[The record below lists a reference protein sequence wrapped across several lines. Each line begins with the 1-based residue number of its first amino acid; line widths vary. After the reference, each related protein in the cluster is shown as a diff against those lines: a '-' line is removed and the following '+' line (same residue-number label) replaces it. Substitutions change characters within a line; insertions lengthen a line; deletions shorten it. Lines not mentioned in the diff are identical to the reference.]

1 MSKYQEWVQ
10 TAQDRM
16 QKVADLFD
24 SMNGE
29 IPTAEQTDELK
40 KLYADANEAQAK
52 CADLKGVE
60 QMRIDTE
67 KNIASNKEIIRTF
80 GGDTS
85 REKVDKQSV
94 SFDEQKRQVHS
105 PANEFLGN
113 DDVKDWLSKIAPT
126 GQVSRAQF
134 GMSPAVDVKTLI
146 TGASSTS
153 AGAFVITDRKPIVD
167 PGTFY
172 REITLLDI
180 ITIGETSSD
189 TVDYVREGAHTNN
202 AAPVAEATASGDGSG
217 VKPESEFL
225 LSVVSE
231 AVKIIAHWIPVSR
244 NSLADAGQ
252 IRTYIDQFLRY
263 GLEEELEDQMLTG
276 SGAGQ
281 NFTGVLNLSGRTAQA
296 FDTDIL
302 TTTRKAI
309 TKVKVT
315 GKTRPTAFVMHPNDW
330 EDFDLLQDNQA
341 RYFFGGPT
349 QLGVPRLWGLPV
361 VESLGMTEGR
371 SVCANWK
378 MAVLWNR
385 MRTMI
390 MMSDSH
396 ADFFIRNL
404 IAVLAEMR
412 AAFTFLRP
420 AAFVDIDL
428 TA

>member
-1 MSKYQEWVQ
+1 MNKYQEWVQ
-10 TAQDRM
+10 ISQDRM

-24 SMNGE
+24 TIGE
-29 IPTAEQTDELK
+29 AEPTAEQRTELT
-40 KLYADANEAQAK
+40 KLYNEANEAETKA
-52 CADLKGVE
+52 ADLKGVE
-60 QMRIDTE
+60 QMRLDAA
-67 KNIASNKEIIRTF
+67 KKLGDNKEIIRTF

-85 REKVDKQSV
+85 REKVDKQGLG
-94 SFDEQKRQVHS
+94 FEEQKRQIHS
-105 PANEFLGN
+105 PANEFLNN
-113 DDVKDWLSKIAPT
+113 DDVKNWLSKIAPT

-153 AGAFVITDRKPIVD
+153 AGAFVVTDRKPIVD

-172 REITLLDI
+172 RELTLLDI

-189 TVDYVREGAHTNN
+189 TVDYVREGAHTNA

-244 NSLADAGQ
+244 NALADASQ
-252 IRTYIDQFLRY
+252 IKTYIDQFLRY

-281 NFTGVLNLSGRTAQA
+281 NFTGVLNLSGRTSQA

-315 GKTRPTAFVMHPNDW
+315 GKTRPSAFVMHPNDW

-371 SVCANWK
+371 TVVANWR

-385 MRTMI
+385 MQTMI
-390 MMSDSH
+390 LMSDSH

-404 IAVLAEMR
+404 VAVLAEMR

-420 AAFVDIDL
+420 AAFVDVDL